1 LDSQDMDSIFIDM
14 PIEFKTE
21 EERNPTTPSVI
32 EEDLQQTIFTEDEEM
47 RLAIEFLEECG
58 LYNKF
63 LLWVGIKNQLKQL
76 KKGLES

>member
-1 LDSQDMDSIFIDM
+1 M

-21 EERNPTTPSVI
+21 EERNPTTLAPAVI
-32 EEDLQQTIFTEDEEM
+32 EDDLQQTIFTEDEEM

-63 LLWVGIKNQLKQL
+63 LLWCGIKDQLKQL